1 MTRGAI
7 LILLTFALVIG
18 VVVLVVLA
26 WRGRDRTTGIVASK
40 PSGEV
45 AEYAER
51 LVTNV
56 MNEKSALVEQI
67 RSRLENWALERVSVV
82 DRTILRIALSELLY
96 CPEVPANVIMNE
108 AIEIARKFS
117 SADAGSFVN
126 GVLDRLA
133 REVREG

>member
-1 MTRGAI
+1 MSRRRKAREI
-7 LILLTFALVIG
+7 ALQTLYAQEVSG
-18 VVVLVVLA
+18 TE
-26 WRGRDRTTGIVASK
+26 WREAFDDNVERRK

-56 MNEKSALVEQI
+56 MAERGSLDVMI
-67 RSRLENWALERVSVV
+67 RDRLENWAIERVSVI

-117 SADAGSFVN
+117 SADAGRFVN

-133 REVREG
+133 REVRER